1 MGFLHSAASV
11 FHVQNTSATDV
22 TILKVPKDTCS
33 KHSND

>member
-11 FHVQNTSATDV
+11 FDMQKTSATDV
-22 TILKVPKDTCS
+22 TILKVSKDTCS